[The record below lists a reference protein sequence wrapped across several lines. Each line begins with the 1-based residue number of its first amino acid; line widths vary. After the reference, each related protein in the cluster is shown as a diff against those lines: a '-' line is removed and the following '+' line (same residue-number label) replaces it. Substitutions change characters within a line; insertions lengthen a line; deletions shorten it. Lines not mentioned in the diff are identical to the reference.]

1 MRVVIMGSGRTGSLL
16 ASMLS
21 SSGHDVSIIDWNPT
35 AFNRLSEDFT
45 GQTVVGNAV
54 DQDVL
59 RAAGVESADAFVA
72 ATSGDN
78 RNIMA
83 SQIVQHVFAVPKV
96 ISRIKDP
103 FRAEIYGRLGIEVDC
118 RTTEGTQV
126 ILNLLDELPIGGGDS
141 QDKPA

>member
-16 ASMLS
+16 AEKLDAAQ
-21 SSGHDVSIIDWNPT
+21 HDVTVIDWNQ
-35 AFNRLSEDFT
+35 AAYARLSETFRGRLVT
-45 GQTVVGNAV
+45 GNAV

-59 RAAGVESADAFVA
+59 RSAGIESADVFVA

-83 SQIVQHVFAVPKV
+83 GQIARNIFHVPKV

-103 FRAEIYGRLGIEVDC
+103 IRAEIYAQLGIEVDC
-118 RTTEGTQV
+118 RTIQGAQV
-126 ILNLLDELPIGGGDS
+126 ILGMLGL
-141 QDKPA
+141 